1 MFKKL
6 VIIAAMSG
14 ALAACQTTGSTT
26 QQTAQS
32 SQQQSQ
38 EAALAIFLA
47 QQQADA
53 QLRQI
58 NIGQDSLYALPQPAL
73 LRSDVQQLT
82 PLTTDD
88 GRSYLLLQLNEQG
101 RQKLATISNRAR
113 GHYMLL
119 TVQGQLVSITQIT
132 QPIQDGRLLMGTRSA
147 EQSAAII
154 QALNTQAQ

>member
-14 ALAACQTTGSTT
+14 VLAACQTTGSTT
-26 QQTAQS
+26 QQAAQS

-38 EAALAIFLA
+38 AALAIFLA

-154 QALNTQAQ
+154 QALNTQSQ